1 MHQDHVPTVPESFHV
16 LGSTSI
22 CPNQGFVKFIP
33 SADNDTAD
41 NDTSSSDLISP
52 QSIAILTF
60 QGHPEFTSGL
70 VNNHM
75 VLLPIPLVVA
85 TSPRQLYPNGRTWER
100 IVAMTGQ
107 PNTAPPKLEK

>member
-33 SADNDTAD
+33 SADNDT
-41 NDTSSSDLISP
+41 SSSDLISP
-52 QSIAILTF
+52 QSLAILTF

-70 VNNHM
+70 VNKN
-75 VLLPIPLVVA
+75 LD
-85 TSPRQLYPNGRTWER
+85 G
-100 IVAMTGQ
+100 
-107 PNTAPPKLEK
+107 KLEKGTICKELIGRSREAANDHEDGVKIGRVILEMMGF